1 MAKCFNRNTEAYK
14 NLENKYGSP
23 ILVDSII
30 EDWQNQ
36 NNVEIY
42 PSIDQVEEYLEE
54 KRILFSIRKQ
64 KYIDALYSNL
74 RRQKLI
80 RRIGGTNNF
89 TVNNT
94 DKSMRLRYLGNQK
107 YEFKGSAKVADN
119 HRIRIL

>member
-54 KRILFSIRKQ
+54 KRILFSVRKQ

-107 YEFKGSAKVADN
+107 YE
-119 HRIRIL
+119 LEY